1 VFQDLAGCLFPVLK
15 VGGHAGTGAEALRGR
30 IDADED
36 DIVFPDAP
44 GYVRIEEEI
53 PAARLL
59 DDLIQ
64 SGFIDRKGRRVP
76 LRDLLFIRIH
86 NGHPVP
92 GTLAGNHGR
101 RRPAHETGANT
112 KDSFFEL
119 HTAVP
124 PADCSLFFL
133 FFLFF
138 LFSYFPCP
146 RSCNNPADT
155 VRQGHPVTKPCFPQ
169 RAPHNVTGPRFA
181 FGLRS
186 VIKKRTPP
194 GGAFPGFFSIDDVSG
209 PMPEPV
215 PSGNP
220 S

>member
-92 GTLAGNHGR
+92 GTFAGNHGR
-101 RRPAHETGANT
+101 RRPAHEPGANT

-119 HTAVP
+119 HPAVP
-124 PADCSLFFL
+124 PADCSLFFR
-133 FFLFF
+133 FFLFP
-138 LFSYFPCP
+138 YFPCP
-146 RSCNNPADT
+146 RPCNNPAGT
-155 VRQGHPVTKPCFPQ
+155 GWQGHPVIEPCFPQ
-169 RAPHNVTGPRFA
+169 RAARNVTARA
-181 FGLRS
+181 
-186 VIKKRTPP
+186 
-194 GGAFPGFFSIDDVSG
+194 A
-209 PMPEPV
+209 
-215 PSGNP
+215 PSGCGRSLKKPRHAGP
-220 S
+220 SRSPSRSMT